1 MQTIS
6 YIKVEDPKERLMSQV
21 HKELVSRDL
30 QLSTI
35 SDIIRKLKEIPNI
48 ETNNYLVLSASIHII
63 KLYPELLHVLLKSE
77 QESVT
82 QETYENYIELLT
94 IESSNIIKSTSLKT
108 KKSIDITPILMA
120 RTKIDIL
127 TCIRLVYDDII
138 NS

>member
-6 YIKVEDPKERLMSQV
+6 YTKIEDPKERLMSQV
-21 HKELVSRDL
+21 HKELVSREL

-35 SDIIRKLKEIPNI
+35 DRVISKLKEIPNI
-48 ETNNYLVLSASIHII
+48 ETNNYLVLSASVHII
-63 KLYPELLHVLLKSE
+63 KLYPELLYVLLKSE
-77 QESVT
+77 QESVL
-82 QETYENYIELLT
+82 QEMYENYSELLT

-127 TCIRLVYDDII
+127 TCIRLIYDDII